1 MGCASAKSVSQ
12 AKEEIE
18 TVQLQ
23 FEEIEERAEM
33 SAVVPAPEA
42 LAALKAGNACY
53 VGGHGPSAIPN
64 SRILASANEVQLPM
78 AAVLSCADCCC
89 PEELIFNVAP
99 GDLFVC
105 SNFGN
110 AIAEAAG
117 SGVASMQYCMAHLR
131 TKLLVVLGHT
141 KCGALK
147 GALASIPAA
156 DAAPKPDASML
167 EQYLVALTPAAKK
180 AKAELPF
187 APDTE
192 VAELAIRIN
201 VKNTMRSILEVSKPL
216 RQQWESGDL
225 MIEGGIYD
233 ITTGKVEF
241 IGGPQKT
248 GNAEPTER
256 PNFSAESN
264 PCCRWC

>member
-1 MGCASAKSVSQ
+1 
-12 AKEEIE
+12 
-18 TVQLQ
+18 
-23 FEEIEERAEM
+23 
-33 SAVVPAPEA
+33 
-42 LAALKAGNACY
+42 
-53 VGGHGPSAIPN
+53 
-64 SRILASANEVQLPM
+64 M
-78 AAVLSCADCCC
+78 AAVLGCADSRC
-89 PEELIFNVAP
+89 PVELMFNVSP
-99 GDLFVC
+99 GDIFVC
-105 SNFGN
+105 RNAGN
-110 AIAEAAG
+110 AIAKAEG
-117 SGVASMQYCMAHLR
+117 SVVASMEYCMAHLQ

-141 KCGALK
+141 KCGALN

-187 APDTE
+187 APDKD

-201 VKNTMRSILEVSKPL
+201 VKNTMRSILEVSEPL
-216 RQQWESGDL
+216 RKQWESGDL
-225 MIEGGIYD
+225 MMEGAIYD

-264 PCCRWC
+264 PCCRCY